1 MENTKDDLW
10 AEMLAAGEVGPGA
23 SVRYW
28 THVESRRAAEQEMRS
43 LPSAQTHA
51 VIAYGTRDN
60 LEWLYRIPGG
70 DGDGKGED
78 AMRAFMKEHGD
89 GLG

>member
-1 MENTKDDLW
+1 
-10 AEMLAAGEVGPGA
+10 MLAAWSGVRAWRRWRWSRCWRSPAVAPGA
-23 SVRYW
+23 DDPAP
-28 THVESRRAAEQEMRS
+28 T
-43 LPSAQTHA
+43 AQTHA